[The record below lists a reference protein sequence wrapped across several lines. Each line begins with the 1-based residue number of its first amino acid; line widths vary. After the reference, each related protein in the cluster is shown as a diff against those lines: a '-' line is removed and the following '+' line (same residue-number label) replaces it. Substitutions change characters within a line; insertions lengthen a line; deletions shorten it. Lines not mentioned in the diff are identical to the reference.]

1 MNSHAFVRFIDAV
14 VRRDYACAVVKDI
27 LPKTSRIF
35 RDFPRL
41 RSALVPL
48 RGLTPEQRNH
58 FEDERIDSNRRRV
71 LAIILPLLL
80 VQIAMIVLYRAP
92 IEGPGDSFRQGI
104 WWVHATTLPMFVT
117 VWGAALFCTIKNRKL
132 PILGDIVALLSIA
145 LGMCLSLT
153 THRWFATNSSYTVAL
168 FSSALILRP
177 TFIGAIVG
185 FLGSNIA
192 FVVLL
197 PYLQNDADVRIAF
210 ISTAST
216 AVLVSLVFSRILHA
230 AAVRDF
236 IQRLTIEQQRDELRS
251 WNADLEKRV
260 ERQVQEAL
268 LREREARALDAQLR
282 MKVRARSQELV
293 QAILEGTPED
303 EALVAGSRFE
313 QHFEIERVLGSG
325 AMGDVYA
332 ARDLETGQDV
342 AIKLMRRWD
351 GMSPSDVGRFA
362 MEAAATASIVH
373 PAIVRTYHV
382 DVTAAGRLYLV
393 MELVAGQTLADALM
407 RGRFD
412 AVQTARFGAVA
423 AEALAMAHRAGVV
436 HRDIKPG
443 NMMLTNLLPGLRILD
458 FGVSKLAVPGNA
470 YQTVAG
476 QIMGTPQYMA
486 PEQILGTSQATGA
499 CDVYSLGLVLH
510 EMLRGEPTFAA
521 KNMVDLMRAQMTDT
535 PPSLRAQFGAEIP
548 EELEQLISQC
558 LEKDPVARPKADELA
573 ATLRVLADILQAP
586 PLEKCGSPRYLRVS
600 TKAADGHAATIPAA
614 SV

>member
-1 MNSHAFVRFIDAV
+1 MLRRAV
-14 VRRDYACAVVKDI
+14 V
-27 LPKTSRIF
+27 PF
-35 RDFPRL
+35 HG
-41 RSALVPL
+41 LV
-48 RGLTPEQRNH
+48 PEQRAQ

-71 LAIILPLLL
+71 LVIVPPLML
-80 VQIAMIVLYRAP
+80 VQITMMALYNEP

-104 WWVHATTLPMFVT
+104 WWVHSTTLPMFLT
-117 VWGAALFCTIKNRKL
+117 VWGAALFSTIKNRKIPL
-132 PILGDIVALLSIA
+132 LGDIVAMLSIA
-145 LGMCLSLT
+145 LGMCLSVT
-153 THRWFATNSSYTVAL
+153 THRWFATNSSYTIAL

-177 TFIGAIVG
+177 TLVGAILG
-185 FLGSNIA
+185 FLGSNVAFVALLPYVQRDADIRIA
-192 FVVLL
+192 FV
-197 PYLQNDADVRIAF
+197 
-210 ISTAST
+210 STATT

-230 AAVRDF
+230 SAVREF
-236 IQRLTIEQQRDELRS
+236 IQRLTIEQQRDELRA

-268 LREREARALDAQLR
+268 MREREARALDAQLR

-332 ARDLETGQDV
+332 ARDLETGQEV

-412 AVQTARFGAVA
+412 AAQTARFGAVA

-443 NMMLTNLLPGLRILD
+443 NMMLTNLPPGLRILD

-470 YQTVAG
+470 YKTVAG

-486 PEQILGTSQATGA
+486 PEQILGTSEATGA

-521 KNMVDLMRAQMTDT
+521 KNIGDLMRAQMTAT
-535 PPSLRAQFGAEIP
+535 PPSVRAQLGAEIP
-548 EELEQLISQC
+548 EELEQLIAQC
-558 LEKDPVARPKADELA
+558 LEKEPVARPTADELTA
-573 ATLRVLADILQAP
+573 ALLGLADILQAP
-586 PLEKCGSPRYLRVS
+586 PLEKCGVPRYLRGS
-600 TKAADGHAATIPAA
+600 IKATDGHAATIPAA
-614 SV
+614 SI